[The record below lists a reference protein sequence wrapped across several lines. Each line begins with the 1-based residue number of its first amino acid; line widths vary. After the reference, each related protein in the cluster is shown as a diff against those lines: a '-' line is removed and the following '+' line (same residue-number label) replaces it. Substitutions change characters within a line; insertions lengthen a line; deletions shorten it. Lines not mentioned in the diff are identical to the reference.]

1 MKRLSLL
8 LVGCGNMGRALL
20 ERWVDWPSHEF
31 DITIIER
38 DEAAAASLNTFND
51 VTVCSDFD
59 KIPDNYLPDVVIL
72 AVKPQTLEAVMPI
85 CSELFGQRTLY
96 LSIAAGKT
104 ISFYQRHLGP
114 QAHVVRAMPNTPAM
128 VGQGITALVASGA
141 THESEKE
148 YAIELMRAVGEV
160 VWLEDEKKMDVV
172 TAISGSGPAYV
183 FYFMEAMMRI
193 AVDAGLKPE
202 TAKALVMHTVHGS
215 SELAFMHRGEISELR
230 EQVTSPGGTTEAA
243 LSRMMRSGGMLDI
256 LQDGVHAAIERAEE
270 LGSD

>member
-8 LVGCGNMGRALL
+8 LIGCGNMGRALL

-38 DEAAAASLNTFND
+38 DEAAAASLSTFND
-51 VTVCSDFD
+51 VTVCTSFD
-59 KIPDNYLPDVVIL
+59 ALADTYLPDVVML
-72 AVKPQTLEAVMPI
+72 AVKPQTLDKVMPL
-85 CSELFGQRTLY
+85 CSERFGQRTLY

-104 ISFYQRHLGP
+104 INFYLEHLGP
-114 QAHVVRAMPNTPAM
+114 QAHIIRAMPNTPAM
-128 VGQGITALVASGA
+128 AGQGITALVASES
-141 THESEKE
+141 THEKEKE

-183 FYFMEAMMRI
+183 FYFMESLIRI
-193 AVDAGLKPE
+193 AVDAGLEPE
-202 TAKALVMHTVHGS
+202 TAKALVMHTLHGS
-215 SELAFMHRGEISELR
+215 SELAFMHRGEIAELR

-243 LSRMMRSGGMLDI
+243 LSRMMRSGGMFDI
-256 LQDGVHAAIERAEE
+256 LQDGVTAAIERAET